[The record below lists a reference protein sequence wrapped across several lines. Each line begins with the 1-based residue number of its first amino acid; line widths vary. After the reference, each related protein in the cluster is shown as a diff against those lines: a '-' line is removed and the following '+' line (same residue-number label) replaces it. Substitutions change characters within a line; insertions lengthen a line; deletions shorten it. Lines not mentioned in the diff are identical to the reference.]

1 MAFAVCDAA
10 EIHGASTLGWG
21 ETAMARAAVMASSG
35 RRQDIYQRHAAA
47 LYRQALLTL
56 GDSALAEHVVCDVIV
71 EECALAP
78 VPGRGEDDARNRLA
92 ESIFRRC
99 HQLTAV
105 PAQRDRRSAQL
116 PSWDVADRMDPDRLL
131 SEYERGAL
139 GLVLFGGFGYVGA
152 SRVLGIDPRDMA
164 VLMRAVLLRLTTP
177 SAAVEDAEQV

>member
-1 MAFAVCDAA
+1 MLGLGKSGTVR
-10 EIHGASTLGWG
+10 ASVA
-21 ETAMARAAVMASSG
+21 TASG

-56 GDSALAEHVVCDVIV
+56 SDSALAEDVVRDVLV

-78 VPGRGEDDARNRLA
+78 VPGGGEDDARYRLA

-99 HQLTAV
+99 HQLAAV
-105 PAQRDRRSAQL
+105 PAQPDRRSAQQ
-116 PSWDVADRMDPDRLL
+116 PSADDADGMDPDRRL

-152 SRVLGIDPRDMA
+152 SRVLGIDPLDMA
-164 VLMRAVLLRLTTP
+164 VLLRVVLLRLTTA
-177 SAAVEDAEQV
+177 SAAAEGADQV